1 MGIVPYGRERICA
14 FRGTDES
21 VPYRENPSVACGD
34 TSPAGEADCHV
45 TALLA
50 TAKDV
55 GAEIGRPHNGRVV
68 NRPYLI
74 IKW

>member
-1 MGIVPYGRERICA
+1 MNRPYGRERIYA

-45 TALLA
+45 AALLA
-50 TAKDV
+50 TTKDV
-55 GAEIGRPHNGRVV
+55 GAAIGRPHNGRFV